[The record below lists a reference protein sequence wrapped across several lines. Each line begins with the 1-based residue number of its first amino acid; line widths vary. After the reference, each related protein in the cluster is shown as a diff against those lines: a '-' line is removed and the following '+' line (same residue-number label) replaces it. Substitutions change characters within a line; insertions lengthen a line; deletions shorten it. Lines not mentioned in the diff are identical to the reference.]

1 MTARRTGP
9 KTAPT
14 RSELHYKTADRR
26 RALKALDML
35 LKYHLEV
42 WRWRQIA
49 AWTPTHTQMHR
60 TANTMA
66 EKATARMNGY
76 RAVIWRALGY
86 DPEADGP
93 APTTHWD
100 KGAMED

>member
-1 MTARRTGP
+1 MTTRRLGP
-9 KTAPT
+9 KTAPS

-26 RALKALDML
+26 RALKALDGL
-35 LKYHLEV
+35 LKWQLEV
-42 WRWRQIA
+42 WRWRQVA
-49 AWTPTHTQMHR
+49 AWIPADQQAHR
-60 TANTMA
+60 HALTMA
-66 EKATARMNGY
+66 DKALSRMQGY
-76 RAVIWRALGY
+76 QSVIWRALGY